1 MKRLFL
7 SSLVVFLMGSVAHA
21 QLSVPLYPDFQDAT
35 VYMHNHSRIIAP
47 MNYDLGA
54 DKMFYKDG
62 TTVMELGLENPM
74 DSIVW
79 AGEHSFVLMN
89 GKFCEKIKLSGKP
102 VLVQWRLKK
111 VSIGKTGALGANTQS
126 GNVTEMNLSGM
137 GMYGAGPTRTVE
149 NFKYTNS
156 NVYYVPTPDGIKRI
170 SSSKHLYK
178 YFPQKADAI
187 KQFIKRNSLELTNH
201 EDFMKVI
208 AFCLED

>member
-1 MKRLFL
+1 
-7 SSLVVFLMGSVAHA
+7 
-21 QLSVPLYPDFQDAT
+21 
-35 VYMHNHSRIIAP
+35 
-47 MNYDLGA
+47 MNYDLGT

-62 TTVMELGLENPM
+62 STVMELGLENPM

-79 AGEHSFVLMN
+79 AGEHCFVLMN

-126 GNVTEMNLSGM
+126 GNITEMNLSGM
-137 GMYGAGPTRTVE
+137 GMYGAGPTSSVE

-156 NVYYVPTPDGIKRI
+156 NVYYVPTADGIKRI

-178 YFPQKADAI
+178 CFPQKADAI

>member
-1 MKRLFL
+1 MKRLLVTVL
-7 SSLVVFLMGSVAHA
+7 SAIMFQAAMSA
-21 QLSVPLYPDFQDAT
+21 QMIAPLFDDFEKAT
-35 VYMHNHSRIIAP
+35 VHMNKSKIVVP
-47 MNYDLGA
+47 MNYDRGN
-54 DKMFYKDG
+54 DKMYYKDRG
-62 TTVMELGLENPM
+62 TIMELSLDNKI

-79 AGEHSFVLMN
+79 AGKHSFVLMN

-102 VLVQWRLKK
+102 VLVQWKLKK

-137 GMYGAGPTRTVE
+137 GMYGAGPTGSVE

>member
-1 MKRLFL
+1 MKRLLVTVL
-7 SSLVVFLMGSVAHA
+7 SAIMFQAAMSA
-21 QLSVPLYPDFQDAT
+21 QMIAPLFDDFEKAT
-35 VYMHNHSRIIAP
+35 VHMNKSKIVVP
-47 MNYDLGA
+47 MNYDRGN
-54 DKMFYKDG
+54 DKMYYKDRG
-62 TTVMELGLENPM
+62 TIMELSLDNKI

-79 AGEHSFVLMN
+79 AGKHSFVLMN

-102 VLVQWRLKK
+102 VLVQWKLKK
-111 VSIGKTGALGANTQS
+111 VSIGKSGALGANTQS
-126 GNVTEMNLSGM
+126 GNITEMNLAGM
-137 GMYGAGPTRTVE
+137 GMYGAGPTGSVE